1 MYVLGQRGVENG
13 EFDESSTFLNHSSL
27 KHNLGKY
34 GPTQYFDWHQELQTK
49 ALVIGA
55 HFLAHFSVL
64 LTSSWAPV

>member
-34 GPTQYFDWHQELQTK
+34 GPTQYFD
-49 ALVIGA
+49 
-55 HFLAHFSVL
+55 
-64 LTSSWAPV
+64 